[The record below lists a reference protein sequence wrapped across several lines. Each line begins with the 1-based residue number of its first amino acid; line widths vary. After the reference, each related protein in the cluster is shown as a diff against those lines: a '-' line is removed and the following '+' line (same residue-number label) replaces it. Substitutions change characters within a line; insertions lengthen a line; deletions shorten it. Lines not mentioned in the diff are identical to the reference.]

1 MIARESSTLPLS
13 SHLQGAGVLITG
25 CSSGIGYATAI
36 HLAQCG
42 FSVFATVRKEAD
54 ADRLRGLHEP
64 NLIPICP
71 LDLTRLDQIPQV
83 IDTVTRELEQRGHQ
97 KLYALI
103 NNAGGGSVAPVEL
116 MDLDKFRVE
125 LQARVLGSVAM
136 VQACLPMLRLSG
148 GRLIWIAT
156 PAAIPTPYVT
166 SIHACDFAVN
176 CIVRTLDIELKP
188 WQIPNILIRC
198 GGIKTPAGLRTTD
211 DVATVLQDGPLDR
224 TALYQRQLRAW
235 GRSMAEFDQ
244 KRTEPEKVAA
254 VIFEALCARKPKRR
268 YSIGYMAGAAAL
280 LESLPQSVADWI
292 LSKRF

>member
-1 MIARESSTLPLS
+1 MIAHEFSTQPAP

-25 CSSGIGYATAI
+25 CSSGIGYAAAL
-36 HLAQCG
+36 HLAQRG

-54 ADRLRGLHEP
+54 ADRLRSLNEP

-83 IDTVTRELEQRGHQ
+83 IETVTRELEQRGHK

-116 MDLDKFRVE
+116 MDLDQFRVE
-125 LQARVLGSVAM
+125 LQARVLGAVAM
-136 VQACLPMLRLSG
+136 VQVCLPMLRLSG

-156 PAAIPTPYVT
+156 PATIPTPYVA

-211 DVATVLQDGPLDR
+211 DVAAILQNGSLDR
-224 TALYQRQLRAW
+224 AALYQHQLQAW
-235 GRSMAEFDQ
+235 SKSMAEFDQ
-244 KRTEPEKVAA
+244 KRTEPEEVAA
-254 VIFEALCARKPKRR
+254 VILEALCTRKPKRR
-268 YSIGYMAGAAAL
+268 YSIGYMAHAAAL
-280 LESLPQSVADWI
+280 LESLPQSMADWI